1 MALLTVHLS
10 EMLTTT
16 IFKNESYILLYSLK
30 NMILTIKDNE
40 LNFICILNNFINRK
54 GVVVVVQGGLSRFGV
69 R

>member
-1 MALLTVHLS
+1 VALLTVHLS